1 MGNGASPNGPS
12 YRAHPRLYLR
22 DMVRRRMM
30 VVANG
35 AKADIAFAAL
45 TVPDL

>member
-1 MGNGASPNGPS
+1 MVAIG
-12 YRAHPRLYLR
+12 HR

-35 AKADIAFAAL
+35 AKRTSQCQIYEYA
-45 TVPDL
+45 P

>member
-1 MGNGASPNGPS
+1 
-12 YRAHPRLYLR
+12 
-22 DMVRRRMM
+22 M

-45 TVPDL
+45 TVPDYEYTP